1 MKKSFQILLQD
12 LLRSRFGLTDFR
24 EGQLEVLQSV
34 LGRKD
39 ALAVMPTGRGKSLC
53 FQMPALALPGRAVVI
68 SPLIAL
74 MKDQVFSLKNRGI
87 EAVCLHTGQSLQEKR
102 EIFQRLK
109 SQTQCLLY
117 LSPERVQKPGFAQW
131 IQSQQISLFA
141 VDEAHCISQWGP
153 EFRPDYHR
161 LDLLRQL
168 KPEVPILALTA
179 TATPQVLR
187 DIERGLDLNKPD
199 RHIYGFYRS
208 NLYYQVEYAFKEEEK
223 LSYVLQAIRQNPSG
237 RILIYCGTRK
247 QCEDLSRQL
256 SGEFSGVG
264 YYHAG
269 MGTEMRAEIQERYHR
284 YEVRI
289 LCATNAFGMGVDHPD
304 VRLVVHYQMP
314 ATLENYYQEIG
325 RAGRDG
331 LSATCLLLYSKQ
343 DRGLHS
349 YFIKNS
355 EAPAQHLRYRWNA
368 LETMVQFS
376 EGGGCRHSA
385 VLTYFRDAQRI
396 DACGHC
402 DSCAPHDSLR
412 IRLSRN
418 LYSFKE
424 GNGSF
429 SDSSTA
435 ALSSP
440 LEPELNSLQ
449 RVYAEQLKK
458 WRKSLAQE
466 RDVPAFVIFSDRT
479 LRHLIRA
486 QPKSLVDLEC
496 IYGLGSR
503 KIEDFGEVLLSELRS
518 YESCASTA

>member
-1 MKKSFQILLQD
+1 MQD
-12 LLRSRFGLTDFR
+12 LLRSRFGLHDFR
-24 EGQLEVLQSV
+24 EGQQEVLQSV
-34 LGRKD
+34 LRGKD

-53 FQMPALALPGRAVVI
+53 FQVPALALSGRVVVI

-74 MKDQVFSLKNRGI
+74 MKDQVFSLKNKGI
-87 EAVCLHTGQSLQEKR
+87 DAVCLHTGQGFQEKR

-109 SQTQCLLY
+109 NQSQCLLY
-117 LSPERVQKPGFAQW
+117 LSPERVQKPGFAPW
-131 IQSQQISLFA
+131 IQSQQVSLFA

-187 DIERGLDLNKPD
+187 DIEQGLNLDKPD
-199 RHIYGFYRS
+199 RHIYGFYRP
-208 NLYYQVEYAFKEEEK
+208 NLYYQVEYASGEEEK

-237 RILIYCGTRK
+237 RILIYCGTRR
-247 QCEDLSRQL
+247 QCEDLSKRL
-256 SGEFSGVG
+256 GGEFSGVG
-264 YYHAG
+264 CYHAG
-269 MGTEMRAEIQERYHR
+269 MGTEMRAEVQERYHS

-331 LSATCLLLYSKQ
+331 HPSTCLLLYSKQ
-343 DRGLHS
+343 DRGLHT

-355 EAPAQHLRYRWNA
+355 EASEQHLRYRWNA

-385 VLTYFRDAQRI
+385 VLTYFRDTQRI
-396 DACGHC
+396 EACGHC
-402 DSCAPHDSLR
+402 DSCAPHAPLRVRLARVSLLPKGR
-412 IRLSRN
+412 RATSDFYDPHLPPSVEPQLNPSQQLQAEN
-418 LYSFKE
+418 LK
-424 GNGSF
+424 
-429 SDSSTA
+429 A
-435 ALSSP
+435 
-440 LEPELNSLQ
+440 
-449 RVYAEQLKK
+449 

-466 RDVPAFVIFSDRT
+466 RDVPTFVIFSDRT
-479 LRHLIRA
+479 LKHLICA
-486 QPKSLVDLEC
+486 QPKTLRDLEH
-496 IYGLGSR
+496 IYGLGPR

-518 YESCASTA
+518 YAPCISTT